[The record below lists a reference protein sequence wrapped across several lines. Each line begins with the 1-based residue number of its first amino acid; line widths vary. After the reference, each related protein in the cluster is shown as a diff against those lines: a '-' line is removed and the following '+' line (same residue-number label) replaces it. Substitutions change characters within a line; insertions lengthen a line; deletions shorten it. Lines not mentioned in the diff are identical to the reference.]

1 MRKII
6 SYDKK
11 NKKRLLAITAAASAI
26 MLVVGIGTIGQAP
39 LSVQQQQQSPS
50 SERTPG
56 PKITSGNIEDETI
69 VSADLKDGAAVR
81 SSDIVDGQVTTQDLA
96 DDAVTSDK
104 IEDGAISLETIRV
117 PGEIETVSA
126 GSPGAATVDCPP
138 GTTLTGGGYR
148 ASLPVMTQQDE
159 PTQQF
164 DYQWFVLVQN
174 PNPVEVEVQAFA
186 LCGSIVS

>member
-1 MRKII
+1 
-6 SYDKK
+6 
-11 NKKRLLAITAAASAI
+11 
-26 MLVVGIGTIGQAP
+26 
-39 LSVQQQQQSPS
+39 
-50 SERTPG
+50 
-56 PKITSGNIEDETI
+56 
-69 VSADLKDGAAVR
+69 
-81 SSDIVDGQVTTQDLA
+81 LA

-126 GSPGAATVDCPP
+126 GSQGPATVDCPP

>member
-1 MRKII
+1 M
-6 SYDKK
+6 
-11 NKKRLLAITAAASAI
+11 
-26 MLVVGIGTIGQAP
+26 
-39 LSVQQQQQSPS
+39 
-50 SERTPG
+50 
-56 PKITSGNIEDETI
+56 
-69 VSADLKDGAAVR
+69 SADLKDGAAVR

-117 PGEIETVSA
+117 PGEIEMVSA
-126 GSPGAATVDCPP
+126 GSHGPATADCPP

-174 PNPVEVEVQAFA
+174 PNPVEVEIQAFA